1 MTFSRLD
8 TSGEAFKGKA
18 QKIGLLP
25 SNPTNIFSAESFL
38 LSIKLGRNGRES
50 PHSNFFAFPFD
61 DAVSFARVDFTTL
74 KLAAATDVQFSRQ
87 RPTKSTPNGGKVIGE
102 RLRNKRPMGRLLL
115 LPLSYR
121 LSIDRSDKRACPLM
135 SVRRK
140 EGREEERKLID
151 RRSLIRL
158 PPVC

>member
-1 MTFSRLD
+1 MM
-8 TSGEAFKGKA
+8 
-18 QKIGLLP
+18 GLLP

-61 DAVSFARVDFTTL
+61 EAVSSFARVDFTTL

-115 LPLSYR
+115 ASIELSA
-121 LSIDRSDKRACPLM
+121 IDRS
-135 SVRRK
+135 
-140 EGREEERKLID
+140 I
-151 RRSLIRL
+151 
-158 PPVC
+158 

>member
-8 TSGEAFKGKA
+8 TSGETFKGKA
-18 QKIGLLP
+18 QKMGLLP
-25 SNPTNIFSAESFL
+25 SNPTNVFSAESFL

-115 LPLSYR
+115 ASIELSA
-121 LSIDRSDKRACPLM
+121 IDRS
-135 SVRRK
+135 
-140 EGREEERKLID
+140 I
-151 RRSLIRL
+151 
-158 PPVC
+158 